1 MALNKEFLA
10 NKFDNMPEE
19 KTLFGDEKWMVM
31 KMKKACIMILGNAV
45 LDMMIKFGNE

>member
-1 MALNKEFLA
+1 MELNKEFLEK
-10 NKFDNMPEE
+10 KFDNMPAE
-19 KTLFGDEKWMVM
+19 KTTFSDEKWMVT